1 LLYHRESYSLVWLE
15 GVACYLCTFLKLS
28 KGVLV
33 TWVLDHVQPQ
43 VGKHCITND
52 SPGIGMVN
60 NPLLYG
66 GDTMKPCWIDVALAP
81 CHDRLYAEHTV
92 KMAKAN
98 VLIGKFYTTQGDE
111 NAD

>member
-1 LLYHRESYSLVWLE
+1 
-15 GVACYLCTFLKLS
+15 
-28 KGVLV
+28 
-33 TWVLDHVQPQ
+33 
-43 VGKHCITND
+43 
-52 SPGIGMVN
+52 MVN